1 MIKFKNIYEKKEK
14 VIGNILLFFIIAQGL
29 AIFLINLLQ
38 TDTYLF
44 SDNTLAIRHGIEI
57 WRKGIFLENF
67 NYYSTL
73 EIDNAAFLA
82 IPLYFLTGNL
92 GLSLGIVHVVLYV
105 FTIYLI
111 CSIFKNSGYDT
122 KYGYLAGF
130 FLFTPYVIGGLD
142 WGNMLFV
149 TVGQY
154 EFRVIVMLS
163 IINLLIIALSKK
175 DILKEHIP
183 LLILNMVLCFWTT
196 LSCGNYVL
204 LMIVLPLCLF
214 FVFITATSNKLD
226 INRYALLILLSTI
239 LSCLFALKIR
249 DNNVGETSRGN
260 LFLQT
265 ADGFSD
271 NIMSCITG
279 FFMLFGGLTG
289 GEATL
294 IFSRQGIVKILK
306 FIFICSC
313 LILTY
318 FKLKKLNKSD
328 YLHYMFIFI
337 ALVNL
342 AVMILS
348 ITWYGA
354 DIYEY
359 RYHIIWGAML
369 LIVTAAS
376 FDSIKYVYLKR
387 LICIAAVGL
396 SVLINIGGFD
406 SIFDKTD
413 ALAMEKETI
422 KVANENDVDIIY
434 FYNMPQE
441 AAAIRVLDYDKKC
454 MSVSYVTDHVFAST
468 ENYFEEYALQYDY
481 EGEHLFVCDPN
492 LLETIPE
499 EIMGV
504 YKQIG
509 TLNGLNLYIGSENP
523 WI

>member
-1 MIKFKNIYEKKEK
+1 MIAFKNICKKKEK
-14 VIGNILLFFIIAQGL
+14 VIDSILLFFIIAQGL

-38 TDTYLF
+38 TNNFLF

-73 EIDNAAFLA
+73 EIDNAAFFA

-92 GLSLGIVHVVLYV
+92 GLSLAIVHVVLYIL
-105 FTIYLI
+105 TIYLT
-111 CSIFKNSGYDT
+111 CSIFKNGSYDT

-154 EFRVIVMLS
+154 EFRIIVMLS
-163 IINLLIIALSKK
+163 VVNLLLIALSRKENFKK
-175 DILKEHIP
+175 HILLWMFNIVT
-183 LLILNMVLCFWTT
+183 IFWTT

-204 LMIVLPLCLF
+204 LMIILPFCLF
-214 FVFITATSNKLD
+214 FVYINAIEDKLEINK
-226 INRYALLILLSTI
+226 YALWILISSVISCLIALVIRSSTI
-239 LSCLFALKIR
+239 
-249 DNNVGETSRGN
+249 GETSRGN

-265 ADGFSD
+265 ADSFSE

-279 FFMLFGGLTG
+279 FFMLFGGLTVG
-289 GEATL
+289 DVTL

-306 FIFICSC
+306 FIFICGC

-318 FKLKKLNKSD
+318 LKLKKLNQND
-328 YLHYMFIFI
+328 YLHYMFIFV

-422 KVANENDVDIIY
+422 KVANENDVDVIY

-454 MSVSYVTDHVFAST
+454 MSVSYVIDHVFAST

-492 LLETIPE
+492 LLDTIPE